1 MNQDKLNHLLQEAS
15 ELNKIEKLIV
25 IKFLVNDEN
34 KRSLTDKEKQFIEES
49 EKHLNELRST
59 NEQLK
64 KIITK
69 LA

>member
-15 ELNKIEKLIV
+15 QLNKIEKLIV

-34 KRSLTDKEKQFIEES
+34 KRSLTDKEKRFIEES